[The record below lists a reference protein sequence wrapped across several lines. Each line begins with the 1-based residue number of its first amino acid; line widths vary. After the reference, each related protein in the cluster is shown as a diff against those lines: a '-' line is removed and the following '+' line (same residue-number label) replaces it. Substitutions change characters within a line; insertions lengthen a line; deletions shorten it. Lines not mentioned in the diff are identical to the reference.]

1 MNRKLIRDYID
12 NHKSTYHS
20 KYKYHSSYQRTQNI
34 YKFHYYMRDA
44 QLQQINIYFEIM
56 LGDKVS
62 INFAENLHEYEQ
74 IALTIDALERLE
86 GFIGQETKLDCD
98 DIKGYINSHERSLDI
113 TNQDIINILNY
124 LEYHYG
130 KSQKT
135 IDTFYEMYLPY
146 ASKLANEANYK
157 ELIQSVNMICDKI
170 LYEHVWVGININY
183 MDQEYYFHLYYFRKL
198 FEMFIPDI
206 EMIYIK
212 AREEIE
218 DLMLRLF
225 KYDRFTFCMISVL
238 DDIKCNHYIMDA
250 FFSMLSTHFKLI
262 NNQNEDGNLAYSYL
276 YSIYNKD
283 DKLKEEVREIVFENI
298 VNDILTITNL
308 DMQIAL
314 GNYFLK
320 TGGYDILL
328 KLFKRDHNSYIFK
341 CFHIEDIPDDLKSQV
356 KDELINAL
364 RYYAKLMDQPQYR
377 LGSLE
382 QIMNIN
388 HLLLEYFKEETYGN
402 Q

>member
-1 MNRKLIRDYID
+1 MIMNRKLIRDYID

-170 LYEHVWVGININY
+170 LYLT
-183 MDQEYYFHLYYFRKL
+183 YF
-198 FEMFIPDI
+198 
-206 EMIYIK
+206 
-212 AREEIE
+212 
-218 DLMLRLF
+218 
-225 KYDRFTFCMISVL
+225 
-238 DDIKCNHYIMDA
+238 
-250 FFSMLSTHFKLI
+250 
-262 NNQNEDGNLAYSYL
+262 
-276 YSIYNKD
+276 
-283 DKLKEEVREIVFENI
+283 
-298 VNDILTITNL
+298 
-308 DMQIAL
+308 
-314 GNYFLK
+314 
-320 TGGYDILL
+320 
-328 KLFKRDHNSYIFK
+328 
-341 CFHIEDIPDDLKSQV
+341 
-356 KDELINAL
+356 
-364 RYYAKLMDQPQYR
+364 
-377 LGSLE
+377 
-382 QIMNIN
+382 
-388 HLLLEYFKEETYGN
+388 
-402 Q
+402 